1 MLSPAKPQAIFGPI
15 PHRRQRRCN
24 SNVIRAKLLAGRN
37 ETFCGQNFAS
47 QRAPRERAFR
57 KMKMRARRKDV
68 HRSASLLRE
77 KSAPLKDNASLK
89 QKSPAQIRH
98 ENKFLG

>member
-24 SNVIRAKLLAGRN
+24 ANVIRDKLLAGRN
-37 ETFCGQNFAS
+37 ETFCSQNFAS

-57 KMKMRARRKDV
+57 KMKIRARPKVV
-68 HRSASLLRE
+68 HLSMSLVRE
-77 KSAPLKDNASLK
+77 KSTPLKDKCQPYAEIPGATPTRE
-89 QKSPAQIRH
+89 Q
-98 ENKFLG
+98 